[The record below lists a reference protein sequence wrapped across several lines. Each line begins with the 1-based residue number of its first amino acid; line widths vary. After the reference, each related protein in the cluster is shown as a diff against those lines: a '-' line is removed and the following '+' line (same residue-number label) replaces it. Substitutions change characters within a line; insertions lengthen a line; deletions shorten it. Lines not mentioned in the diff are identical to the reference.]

1 MLRKDERQRFLDL
14 DPLDEDE
21 IDEVIAWAIH
31 MSRLNLPIV
40 PGKRPVNFR
49 EETYTRLSRIERLC
63 VRLICS
69 GRDYGDGQ
77 TRPQSPQ
84 GGLLSAVI
92 SEFLESKKL
101 CGSPD
106 RESTRS

>member
-1 MLRKDERQRFLDL
+1 MLGKDERQRFLDL

-21 IDEVIAWAIH
+21 IDEVIAWAVH

-40 PGKRPVNFR
+40 PGKRPVNMR

-69 GRDYGDGQ
+69 GRDYGDGE
-77 TRPQSPQ
+77 TRPQSPH
-84 GGLLSAVI
+84 GGLLQAVI
-92 SEFLESKKL
+92 SEFLEAKRRSE
-101 CGSPD
+101 SPD
-106 RESTRS
+106 RESTHS